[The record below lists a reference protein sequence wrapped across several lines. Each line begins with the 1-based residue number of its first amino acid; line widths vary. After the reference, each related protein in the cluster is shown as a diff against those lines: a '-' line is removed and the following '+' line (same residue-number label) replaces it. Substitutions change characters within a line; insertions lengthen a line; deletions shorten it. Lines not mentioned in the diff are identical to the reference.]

1 MKQIATK
8 FLEQYHNNVLAKD
21 VTLENNAYLITLVT
35 GLVEKKTV
43 QVKIDAQSTH
53 IIGVSYPVNFEKI
66 SNAMLEID
74 NEIRYVLVVDSKG
87 KRLYGKMSNGKNAL
101 IKTEEQITNLPTDLH
116 ILKQLLKIFDE
127 SLGKTTFSHFER
139 ERIHILIFYV
149 RDLIFCVSCE
159 RSLDPHRIADV
170 SSKIRTVIERNMDRY

>member
-1 MKQIATK
+1 MDELLVKQIATK
-8 FLEQYHNNVLAKD
+8 FLEQYHNNVLAKE

-66 SNAMLEID
+66 SNAVLEID

-101 IKTEEQITNLPTDLH
+101 IKKE
-116 ILKQLLKIFDE
+116 
-127 SLGKTTFSHFER
+127 
-139 ERIHILIFYV
+139 
-149 RDLIFCVSCE
+149 
-159 RSLDPHRIADV
+159 
-170 SSKIRTVIERNMDRY
+170 